1 VFITDKVELYFMD
14 YALLKDQVNA
24 LIADEENSIANLAN
38 TAAVLFNALDDVNWA
53 GFYLVDKTK
62 SDELVL
68 GPFQGQPACVR
79 IPFNKGVCG
88 AAASSLTSQLVA
100 DVHAFPGHIACDAAS
115 NSEIV
120 IPIVCDGRLYGVLD
134 IDSPSLNRFTDADLV
149 GLEAIVA
156 VLEAQL

>member
-1 VFITDKVELYFMD
+1 MD
-14 YALLKDQVNA
+14 YALLKDQVSA
-24 LIADEENSIANLAN
+24 LIADESNNIANLAN
-38 TAAVLFNALDDVNWA
+38 TAAILFNALDDVNWA
-53 GFYLVDKTK
+53 GFYLVDTTK
-62 SDELVL
+62 PDELVL
-68 GPFQGQPACVR
+68 GPFQGQPACLR

-88 AAASSLTSQLVA
+88 TAASSLTSQLVV

-134 IDSPSLNRFTDADLV
+134 IDSPSLNRFTEADLV
-149 GLEAIVA
+149 GLEAVVA